1 VTTPAGAVGAAGFPI
16 TVVVL
21 PARGR
26 PPQAAARRA
35 GLEHVREDHLYAFWL
50 LVATTGMR
58 RGELAGLRWDDV
70 DLEAGRLSVRQ
81 LRVVVANLPA
91 DLGARDRAG
100 SAVTGA

>member
-1 VTTPAGAVGAAGFPI
+1 
-16 TVVVL
+16 VL

-70 DLEAGRLSVRQ
+70 GLEAGRLEV
-81 LRVVVANLPA
+81 LAVVPA
-91 DLGARDRAG
+91 ACPQGG
-100 SAVTGA
+100 SPEVPSA